1 VTPIAPIG
9 VDPDFS
15 SGGTESGNK
24 DNRYSPNLSL
34 LTKKLCGKFTLYYK
48 KVKTLDVIKV
58 KNDFLYY
65 FYGLI

>member
-1 VTPIAPIG
+1 M
-9 VDPDFS
+9 DPDFS

-24 DNRYSPNLSL
+24 DNRYSPKLPIAIGTL
-34 LTKKLCGKFTLYYK
+34 RTKKLCGKFTLYYK